1 MFMTLAD
8 GAYAFGSIISSVLIF
23 LLLLLL
29 LTRTLLAAVTS
40 TNGFLAQNEYT
51 TRGHTK
57 QKCIFMTIRCKTCNL
72 SSVSTEYTVY
82 STVYWGDLP
91 RIFHSL
97 SLVHF
102 HSFDLLFAGASF
114 SLLISYFVA
123 WIHFSSLF
131 PSIYHLLCHF
141 GCVGSCC
148 LFVIFVRYSI
158 AHE

>member
-23 LLLLLL
+23 LLLLQ

-51 TRGHTK
+51 THGEMYLHDNTLQNLQSEFRVNRIHSLLDCVLG
-57 QKCIFMTIRCKTCNL
+57 IFAQNI
-72 SSVSTEYTVY
+72 S
-82 STVYWGDLP
+82 
-91 RIFHSL
+91 FSL

-123 WIHFSSLF
+123 WIHFSSLSL
-131 PSIYHLLCHF
+131 SIYHLLCHF